1 MEKWVSQLGQTMIMV
16 ELGVNFTCKNS
27 SLELVLQPTAPLLT
41 TSFTD
46 GGRLDYFASTV
57 LGFESLEKLEL
68 KCDEHRSFFTNR
80 GAYMA
85 RPKGYY
91 IMLRD
96 SIFACF
102 FIPERFAGISGHAGH
117 D

>member
-1 MEKWVSQLGQTMIMV
+1 MIMV
-16 ELGVNFTCKNS
+16 ALGVNFTCKNYL
-27 SLELVLQPTAPLLT
+27 LELVLQSTAQLST

-46 GGRLDYFASTV
+46 GGRLDYFASIV

-68 KCDEHRSFFTNR
+68 KCDEHRSLFTNR

-91 IMLRD
+91 IMPRD
-96 SIFACF
+96 SPFACS
-102 FIPERFAGISGHAGH
+102 FIPERFAGIAGHAGH

>member
-1 MEKWVSQLGQTMIMV
+1 MIMV
-16 ELGVNFTCKNS
+16 ELGENFTCKNY
-27 SLELVLQPTAPLLT
+27 SLELVLQSTAPLST

-68 KCDEHRSFFTNR
+68 KCDEHRSLFTNR
-80 GAYMA
+80 GACMA
-85 RPKGYY
+85 RPRGYY

-96 SIFACF
+96 NLFACS
-102 FIPERFAGISGHAGH
+102 FIYERFAGIAGHAGH